1 MTGLRVSDFDF
12 NLPADLIAQQ
22 PPAERGQS
30 RMLVVNRST
39 GALRDSTFAEF
50 PSLLNPGDLLVLN
63 DTRVIPARLFAHR
76 VKMPGGP
83 GLASE
88 TWESKQP
95 SGKIEVVLTEPAT
108 PQTLGG
114 PGPDFRTWESTKL
127 SGIQISG
134 AGAPDPSRLGTWET
148 KGSNPPS
155 SSENL
160 WRALV
165 RPGRKVAIGEILVF
179 PDPSGGI
186 ALEAEVIERGQ
197 FGERLLRFKPV
208 DDFFAVLDRIGHIP
222 LPPYIRR
229 DDADADRE
237 RYQTVFSRER
247 GSVAAPTAGLHF
259 TPQILDALTNRG
271 VEVARLTLHVG
282 LGTFAPLRVERVDQ
296 VHLHRERY
304 TLSAPAAEAI
314 NRAVSEGRRIVA
326 VGTTVVRT
334 LEHCALQAAGSPLEP
349 HSGETEIFISP
360 GFQFRL
366 VSALLTNFHLPQ
378 SSLLMLVSAFAGR
391 EPVLAAYRHAV
402 EQSYRFF
409 SYGDC
414 MFLA

>member
-1 MTGLRVSDFDF
+1 MSGPSEGDEAMTALRIADFDYD
-12 NLPADLIAQQ
+12 LPPELIAQQ
-22 PPAERGQS
+22 PPAERGHS
-30 RMLVVNRST
+30 RMLVMNRTT
-39 GALRDSTFAEF
+39 GALRDSSFADF

-63 DTRVIPARLFAHR
+63 DTRVIPARLYAR
-76 VKMPGGP
+76 RTVVREREKPTG
-83 GLASE
+83 SV
-88 TWESKQP
+88 
-95 SGKIEVVLTEPAT
+95 EVMLTEPV
-108 PQTLGG
+108 G
-114 PGPDFRTWESTKL
+114 
-127 SGIQISG
+127 
-134 AGAPDPSRLGTWET
+134 
-148 KGSNPPS
+148 
-155 SSENL
+155 ENL

-165 RPGRKVAIGEILVF
+165 HPGRKVRVGERLVF
-179 PDPSGGI
+179 PSASGSI
-186 ALEAEVIERGQ
+186 ELEAEVIERGQ
-197 FGERLLRFKPV
+197 FGDRLLRFNPV
-208 DDFFAVLDRIGHIP
+208 VDFFAVLDRIGHIP

-229 DDADADRE
+229 DDAPADRE

-259 TPQILDALTNRG
+259 SPQILNALTARG

-296 VHLHRERY
+296 VRLHRERY
-304 TLSAPAAEAI
+304 SLSAAAADAI
-314 NRAVSEGRRIVA
+314 NRAAVEGRRIVA

-334 LEHCALQAAGSPLEP
+334 LEHCALQSAGSPLEA

-366 VSALLTNFHLPQ
+366 VGALLTNFHLPQ

-402 EQSYRFF
+402 QQKYRFF

-414 MFLA
+414 IFLS